1 MVSWKHYHHWT
12 KIATLV
18 QFVLFFGV
26 FATWIIRHGRG
37 QAVNFWLLAVPVGVA
52 LLTFVYHL
60 FRAPYGIYVNLY
72 KEKETAIADLRK
84 QLEPY
89 LKKPPSAA
97 PVPILV
103 ELVVDHRPTEH
114 CHCRIAVHNK
124 TKTAIENVRAELLGI
139 SPIPETLCRP
149 RLPISLSPTD
159 KSRIINANATAY
171 FDFLTIEVEPG
182 NRRVV
187 LRDENGTTQS
197 FEEGISRMLSIIHPH
212 GYQLQL
218 LVSSSNSPPVEKSC
232 KLMLRAEPEDVI
244 GHKPMVG
251 YGISMQT

>member
-18 QFVLFFGV
+18 QFVLLFGV

-37 QAVNFWLLAVPVGVA
+37 EAVNFWLLAIPVGVA
-52 LLTFVYHL
+52 LMIFVYHL
-60 FRAPYGIYVNLY
+60 FRAPYEIYVNLY
-72 KEKETAIADLRK
+72 KEKETAIAELKK

-89 LKKPPSAA
+89 RKKPAA
-97 PVPILV
+97 PLPILV

-114 CHCRIAVHNK
+114 CHCRVAVRN
-124 TKTAIENVRAELLGI
+124 TTNSAIKNVRAELLGI
-139 SPIPETLCRP
+139 SPIPENLSSP
-149 RLPISLSPTD
+149 RFPMSLSPAD
-159 KSRIINANATAY
+159 KSRIINPNATAY

-187 LRDENGTTQS
+187 LRDESGTVQS
-197 FEEGISRMLSIIHPH
+197 FEESTFRMLSIVHTH

-218 LVSSSNSPPVEKSC
+218 LVSSSNSPTVEKSC
-232 KLMLRAEPEDVI
+232 RLILRAEPEDVI
-244 GHKPMVG
+244 GHKPMIG
-251 YGISMQT
+251 YSISMQS